1 MFNQMQDFVTEQM
14 QAFTGRAQ
22 QLKDDPLT
30 AVREGVS
37 YSAETVEAFKQPVRF
52 AARSSV
58 QLSSLAHKT
67 TQELIELQSHLMT
80 ASLTEMAESLERVAG
95 ATDFASLVSAQAD
108 AARRSAERLANDAN
122 RAIEIFATA
131 GRGMQEVAVET
142 YQKVATP
149 AEVITPRARK
159 TRRTAKSKTKAA

>member
-52 AARSSV
+52 AARSSWAST
-58 QLSSLAHKT
+58 SST
-67 TQELIELQSHLMT
+67 PPT
-80 ASLTEMAESLERVAG
+80 AM
-95 ATDFASLVSAQAD
+95 
-108 AARRSAERLANDAN
+108 ARRSPSRSS
-122 RAIEIFATA
+122 
-131 GRGMQEVAVET
+131 
-142 YQKVATP
+142 
-149 AEVITPRARK
+149 PRRCIP
-159 TRRTAKSKTKAA
+159 TRPGW